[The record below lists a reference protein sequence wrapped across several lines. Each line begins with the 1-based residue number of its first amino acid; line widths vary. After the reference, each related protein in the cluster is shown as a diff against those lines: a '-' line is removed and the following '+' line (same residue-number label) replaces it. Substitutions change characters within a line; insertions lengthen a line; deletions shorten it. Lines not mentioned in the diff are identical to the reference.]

1 MGIVVENPGVL
12 TTVQDGGRYGYEQ
25 FGVSPSGPM
34 DKESFQIANIL
45 VGNPRDLSAL
55 EATMLGPTLRFT
67 QDDII
72 AVTGGDMMPLLDEKP
87 LPMNQAVLVKAGSVL
102 KLRAA
107 RNGCRTYVAF
117 AGGLDVPLVMG
128 SRATGVQNKVGGLE
142 GRKLAKGDEIG
153 FLAPKT
159 SLPRMAERRTDHPM
173 PAGKER
179 VLRVILGP
187 QDDAFTPQGM
197 DTFLGQPY
205 NVTNDFDRMGCR
217 LDGPVIQHITDGN
230 IISDGIAFGAI
241 QVPSEG
247 KPIIMLGDRQTTG
260 GYTKIAT
267 VITADLPV
275 IGQCRPG
282 DVIRFQSVP
291 VSQAHQ
297 LWREMQNRLNTL
309 DQTLNAPA
317 PQAQPSVQAPAQ
329 PAMAG
334 PVRRYRITVNGKVYE
349 TSIQVVSQ

>member
-1 MGIVVENPGVL
+1 MGIFIETPGVL

-25 FGVSPSGPM
+25 FGVSPSDPM
-34 DKESFQIANIL
+34 DLESFQLANIL

-67 QDDII
+67 RDNII
-72 AVTGGDMMPLLDEKP
+72 AITGGDMTPLLNEQP
-87 LPMNQAVLVKAGSVL
+87 VPMNQAILIRSGSVL

-107 RNGCRTYVAF
+107 RTGCRTYVAF
-117 AGGLDVPLVMG
+117 AGGLDVPEVMG
-128 SRATGVQNKVGGLE
+128 SRATGVQNRVGGLE
-142 GRKLAKGDEIG
+142 GRKLAKGDELP

-159 SLPRMAERRTDHPM
+159 ALPRMEERRTSHPM

-187 QDDAFTPQGM
+187 QDDAFTQQGL

-205 NVTNDFDRMGCR
+205 QVTNDFDRMGCR
-217 LDGPVIQHITDGN
+217 LDGPVIQQKVDGN
-230 IISDGIAFGAI
+230 IISDGMVTGAV
-241 QVPSEG
+241 QVPTSG
-247 KPIIMLGDRQTTG
+247 LPIIMLAERQTVG

-282 DVIRFQSVP
+282 DTIRFQSVP

-297 LWREMQNRLNTL
+297 LWRETWESLNEL
-309 DQTLNAPA
+309 DRRLNAP
-317 PQAQPSVQAPAQ
+317 PAQ
-329 PAMAG
+329 PQTAAQPQVKGLG
-334 PVRRYRITVNGKVYE
+334 PVRHYRITVNGTVYE

>member
-25 FGVSPSGPM
+25 FGVSPAGPM
-34 DKESFQIANIL
+34 DQESFQLANIL

-67 QDDII
+67 QDNII
-72 AVTGGDMMPLLDEKP
+72 ALTGGDMMPLLDEKP
-87 LPMNQAVLVKAGSVL
+87 IPMNQAILVKAGSVL

-107 RNGCRTYVAF
+107 RTGCRTYAAF

-142 GRKLAKGDEIG
+142 GRKLAKGDELG

-159 SLPRMAERRTDHPM
+159 TLPRMEERRADHSM
-173 PAGKER
+173 PAGTER
-179 VLRVILGP
+179 VLRVIMGP
-187 QDDAFTPQGM
+187 QDDAFTPKGIE
-197 DTFLGQPY
+197 TFLGQPY

-217 LDGPVIQHITDGN
+217 LDGAVIEHKVDGN
-230 IISDGIAFGAI
+230 IISDGMVTGAI
-241 QVPSEG
+241 QVPTSG
-247 KPIIMLGDRQTTG
+247 LPIIMLSERQTVG
-260 GYTKIAT
+260 GYTKIAV
-267 VITADLPV
+267 VIAADLPV

-282 DVIRFQSVP
+282 DTIRFQAVT

-297 LWREMQNRLNTL
+297 LWREMQNQLDTL
-309 DQTLNAPA
+309 DKKLNAPA
-317 PQAQPSVQAPAQ
+317 PQVQPSAYPATTL
-329 PAMAG
+329 PG
-334 PVRRYRITVNGKVYE
+334 PVRHYRITVNGKVYE
-349 TSIQVVSQ
+349 TAIQVVSQ